1 MGLFGATGDIT
12 QTEFEIVRDCIE
24 VLTFVTPSLTIEPA
38 QNESEANFAVY
49 IANDPDNSPDPNI
62 FPYVVCSSPSNNSLM
77 SSNITLEHRYY
88 AFKGTAAS
96 GEVRTVRVFFGV
108 HHSHEKKNTT
118 TYTHTHTRNRIN
130 TTAQQLCG

>member
-1 MGLFGATGDIT
+1 MNPLGTRILITPRVLKVGLFGATGDIT

-62 FPYVVCSSPSNNSLM
+62 FPYVVFSSLFKQLSNVV
-77 SSNITLEHRYY
+77 EHYEILQQVLWHER
-88 AFKGTAAS
+88 
-96 GEVRTVRVFFGV
+96 
-108 HHSHEKKNTT
+108 HSA
-118 TYTHTHTRNRIN
+118 I
-130 TTAQQLCG
+130 G

>member
-1 MGLFGATGDIT
+1 M
-12 QTEFEIVRDCIE
+12 
-24 VLTFVTPSLTIEPA
+24 LTFVTPSLAIEPA

-49 IANDPDNSPDPNI
+49 IANDPDNSPDPTI
-62 FPYVVCSSPSNNSLM
+62 FPYVVFSHSNNSLM

-88 AFKGTAAS
+88 AYRGIGVAS

-118 TYTHTHTRNRIN
+118 THTHKHTKQNN
-130 TTAQQLCG
+130 HNGTTTLWMMRLSNQGGGTLWWYRRERERVDT